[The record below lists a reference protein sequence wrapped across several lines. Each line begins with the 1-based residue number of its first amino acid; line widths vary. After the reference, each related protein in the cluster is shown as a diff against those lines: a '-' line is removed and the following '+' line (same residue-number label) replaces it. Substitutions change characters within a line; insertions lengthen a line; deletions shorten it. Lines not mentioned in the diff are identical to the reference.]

1 LRERLSKYI
10 SRNGVAS
17 RRKAEAIIKAGRVKV
32 NNQEVVE
39 PYLDIDPQKD
49 HVTVDNI
56 SISKAAPKKLY
67 IALYKPRGYISDL
80 ADPRGRPI
88 ARDLIAVSL
97 RLYPV
102 GRLDFASEGL
112 MVFTNDGDFADKVL
126 HPRNHID
133 KEYQVKLQKPL
144 SEAEIHKLT
153 IGRRFQGILYRLR
166 SVKME
171 KLTEKNAWYNM
182 IATEGR
188 NRMIRKLAN
197 SLGHEVL
204 KLRRVRIGPIALGSL
219 KPGQYRHLSTTE
231 IAGILGS
238 TDEA

>member
-17 RRKAEAIIKAGRVKV
+17 RRKAEAIIKDGRVKV
-32 NNQEVVE
+32 NNQEVLE

-56 SISKAAPKKLY
+56 SVSRTAPKKVY
-67 IALYKPRGYISDL
+67 VALHKPRGYISDL
-80 ADPRGRPI
+80 ADPKGRPI
-88 ARDLIAVSL
+88 ARDLITVKL

-112 MVFTNDGDFADKVL
+112 IIFTNDGDFTEKVL
-126 HPRNHID
+126 HPRNQID
-133 KEYQVKLQKPL
+133 REYLVKLQKPL
-144 SEAEIHKLT
+144 NPPEMRDLT
-153 IGRRFQGILYRLR
+153 VGRHFQGILYRLR
-166 SVKME
+166 SVKLA

-204 KLRRVRIGPIALGSL
+204 RLRRVRIGPVVLGSL
-219 KPGQYRHLSTTE
+219 KPGQYRHLSATE
-231 IAGILGS
+231 VYVILGS
-238 TDEA
+238 SDEA